1 VARANLISVFLP
13 CHLHPAHFHLHPA
26 LSARVRVCVCVVP
39 PGSGPLAGLGD
50 ACRVIFKEDG
60 IRGFYRGCATNL
72 LRTTPA
78 AALTFTSFELI
89 ARALRKLS
97 CPQQQEQQ
105 GLEDL
110 PDYQELQEQP
120 QQQQQQQSHN
130 NAQHQQQYQQQR
142 LPLFGQGQ
150 GQEGSL
156 HRGQVSLHLP
166 GQQQPFIAHRAGA
179 AQLAAEL
186 QHMQRQRHLSG
197 TPAAT
202 TAAAPGGDS

>member
-1 VARANLISVFLP
+1 M
-13 CHLHPAHFHLHPA
+13 
-26 LSARVRVCVCVVP
+26 
-39 PGSGPLAGLGD
+39 
-50 ACRVIFKEDG
+50 IFKEDG
-60 IRGFYRGCATNL
+60 LRGFYRGCATNL

-89 ARALRKLS
+89 ARALRKLA
-97 CPQQQEQQ
+97 CPQQQEQP

-120 QQQQQQQSHN
+120 QQQQQQSQN
-130 NAQHQQQYQQQR
+130 NAQQYQQQR
-142 LPLFGQGQ
+142 LPLYGQGQ
-150 GQEGSL
+150 GQDGSL